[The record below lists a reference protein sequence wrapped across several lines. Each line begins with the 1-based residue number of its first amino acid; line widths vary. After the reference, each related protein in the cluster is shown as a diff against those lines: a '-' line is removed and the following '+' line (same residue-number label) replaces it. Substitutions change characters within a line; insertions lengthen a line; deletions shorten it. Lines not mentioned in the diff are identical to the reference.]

1 MPSTNP
7 DMAHVEALEAENR
20 RLREAL
26 EPFSA
31 LADIFDL
38 PGGTRPQEGEIAS
51 WIDHRVGERTL
62 TVEHLRTARAAL
74 KGAQS

>member
-20 RLREAL
+20 RLREAMQAIIERSHNDPL
-26 EPFSA
+26 
-31 LADIFDL
+31 
-38 PGGTRPQEGEIAS
+38 GTSKVVDMREI
-51 WIDHRVGERTL
+51 
-62 TVEHLRTARAAL
+62 ARAAL